1 MKKLVA
7 VLCIPAIALAGCSV
21 KEDAGTPDSDASES
35 PDLTPEGPSMT
46 SRLFGGGKPM
56 AIDVQV
62 AHPNKTVVKL
72 SSLQVKP
79 SETVITALI
88 TNGRDNEI
96 KLNRYGNND
105 TFIATGD
112 GQKLYLSPPTTNED
126 LTIQPGQRIE
136 AELVFLGE
144 LPEGTTATL
153 MVNDGNQTGNEHT
166 NTPGFRIPLPLE
178 EAAFSDDGSKKN

>member
-1 MKKLVA
+1 MKRLVA
-7 VLCIPAIALAGCSV
+7 ALCIPALALSACTAR
-21 KEDAGTPDSDASES
+21 EDTGSPDEGSTESE
-35 PDLTPEGPSMT
+35 DLTPEGPSMT
-46 SRLFGGGKPM
+46 SRLFGGGEPM
-56 AIDVQV
+56 PLDLQV
-62 AHPNKTVVKL
+62 AHPNKTVLKL
-72 SSLQVKP
+72 TSLQVKP

-88 TNGRDNEI
+88 TNGRDQEI

-112 GQKLYLSPPTTNED
+112 GQKLFLSPPTTNED

-144 LPEGTTATL
+144 LPEGTSATL
-153 MVNDGNQTGNEHT
+153 MVNDGNQTGNQYT
-166 NTPGFRIPLPLE
+166 TSPGFRIPLHLD